1 MRFPRNN
8 RLVIQAEYQSLFK
21 KAHKVSHR
29 FLKILFKKNHC
40 LQGRLGL
47 IVAKR
52 VAKKAVTRNQIKRV
66 IRESFRL
73 HQEKLMGID
82 IIVIA
87 RQPCDII
94 SKQVLREGIDK
105 LWEKLLT
112 SQSNVLS

>member
-21 KAHKVSHR
+21 KAHKISHR
-29 FLKILFKKNHC
+29 FLKILFKKNNC
-40 LQGRLGL
+40 LYGRLGL

-66 IRESFRL
+66 IRESFRH
-73 HQEKLMGID
+73 HQEQLIGMD

-87 RQPCDII
+87 REPCDKLNKHI
-94 SKQVLREGIDK
+94 LREGIDQ
-105 LWEKLLT
+105 LWEKLLI